1 MSSIGATNFSAIT
14 IASSAAGGQQAR
26 PGQDSAK
33 AAAASQDFR
42 SNMETKASRALEG
55 VEETTLNTDRDAD
68 GFYLPDHPEGDEEQQ
83 SPEKQKEETQSHSH
97 RSVDPDHIVGTH
109 LDLDA

>member
-1 MSSIGATNFSAIT
+1 MSSIGAANFPAVS
-14 IASSAAGGQQAR
+14 IASSVAGGQQAR

-42 SNMETKASRALEG
+42 SNLQAKESRA
-55 VEETTLNTDRDAD
+55 VEDVGETTLETDRDAD
-68 GFYLPDHPEGDEEQQ
+68 GFYLPDQPEGEQEQ
-83 SPEKQKEETQSHSH
+83 NSSQEQEKQLQTRSH
-97 RSVDPDHIVGTH
+97 RSVDPDHMIGTH

>member
-1 MSSIGATNFSAIT
+1 MSSFGVTNFPAIS
-14 IASSAAGGQQAR
+14 IASSVAGGQQAR

-42 SNMETKASRALEG
+42 SNLQAKEASAVEDVGETSLE
-55 VEETTLNTDRDAD
+55 TDRDAD
-68 GFYLPDHPEGDEEQQ
+68 GFYLPDQPENENEQQ
-83 SPEKQKEETQSHSH
+83 SSEKPKDSTASSH
-97 RSVDPDHIVGTH
+97 RSVDPDQMIGTH